1 MVDIDSDICGVQN
14 LSFHTLFVSG
24 SPCLI
29 HAPGLKKI
37 NSGTKHGLYSGEKQ
51 ADLLRHITKSTQVG
65 PRSHHY
71 PGVTLQL

>member
-1 MVDIDSDICGVQN
+1 MVDIDNDICGVQN

-29 HAPGLKKI
+29 HASGLKKI
-37 NSGTKHGLYSGEKQ
+37 QSGTKHGLYSDEQ
-51 ADLLRHITKSTQVG
+51 QVDLLRHITNSGQVG

-71 PGVTLQL
+71 PGVTLQ